1 MHLFV
6 DNLTNVDFS
15 YLHPQRGL
23 VGETWLA
30 SIVLEGALD
39 QQGMVC
45 DFGIVKKTVRNWLDE
60 HIDHCLLVAE
70 QADNLTHNTTHSDTP
85 NTIELTWQYGDE
97 KQHLIECKS
106 PHQAITLIHH
116 TDINAESVS
125 AWCVQQLRQLLPDT
139 IDRIILSFQPE
150 PIEHYFYHY
159 SHGLKKHA
167 GNCQRIAHGHRSTIE
182 IVCDGKRDHQREK
195 EWCERWRDS
204 YIGTKEDIS
213 VPANVLKENV
223 YFSYQSEQGYFDI
236 SLPRDTC
243 HIIDTDSTVEFIAQY
258 IAQTLKEQSPQ
269 HAFQVK
275 AYEGVGKGAIAF
287 A

>member
-70 QADNLTHNTTHSDTP
+70 QADNLTHSIVSN
-85 NTIELTWQYGDE
+85 NIQLTWQYGND
-97 KQHLIECKS
+97 KQDIIECKS
-106 PHQAITLIHH
+106 PQQAVSLIHH
-116 TDINAESVS
+116 TEINTESVS

-139 IDRIILSFQPE
+139 IDRIILSFKPE
-150 PIEHYFYHY
+150 IIEHHFYHY

-182 IVCDGKRDHQREK
+182 IVCDGKRDHHLEQN
-195 EWCERWRDS
+195 WCARWQDS

-213 VPANVLKENV
+213 TPPNRQKGNV
-223 YFSYQSEQGYFDI
+223 YFSYQSEQGCFEL
-236 SLPRDTC
+236 SLPAKAC
-243 HIIDTDSTVEFIAQY
+243 HVIDTDSTVEFIAQY
-258 IAQTLKEQSPQ
+258 IAQTLKKQNPQ
-269 HAFQVK
+269 HSYQVK